1 MECQS
6 PADAAVVDIG
16 QQEHSVG
23 LGQKPRAMPSG
34 DARPPPS
41 KLSER
46 HKFGIELDFP
56 HISRPPAKLLRVTL
70 RDLPAVG
77 AVSVAAAIRPRPSI
91 GQDGEVMR
99 APPDSNH
106 SPAAHGV
113 YFVAIDTP
121 YPDAWIIVPAFNEAQ
136 VIGDVIADLRQV
148 FDHVVCVDDGSRDD
162 TGDVALRAGA
172 HSVRH
177 PVNLGQGAAIQTG
190 VEYAR
195 RQPGAAV
202 FATFDADGQHRVKD
216 VIRMI
221 DRLAGDDVDLV
232 VGTRFA
238 DPGVVSHTP
247 LLKRVVLRTAATLS
261 RRSRKLGLTDAHNGL
276 RVFNKKVADG
286 LNLTMNGMS
295 HADEFI
301 ALAYENGWR
310 VTEEPVEILYTEY
323 SMSKGQ
329 PLLNGVNIIFDGWL
343 RGRMSR

>member
-1 MECQS
+1 
-6 PADAAVVDIG
+6 
-16 QQEHSVG
+16 
-23 LGQKPRAMPSG
+23 LRN
-34 DARPPPS
+34 
-41 KLSER
+41 
-46 HKFGIELDFP
+46 
-56 HISRPPAKLLRVTL
+56 IST
-70 RDLPAVG
+70 
-77 AVSVAAAIRPRPSI
+77 S
-91 GQDGEVMR
+91 
-99 APPDSNH
+99 DSRYH
-106 SPAAHGV
+106 DV
-113 YFVAIDTP
+113 
-121 YPDAWIIVPAFNEAQ
+121 WLIIPAFNEAR
-136 VIGDVIADLRQV
+136 VIGDVISDVRSV
-148 FDHVVCVDDGSRDD
+148 FDNVVCVDDGSRDD

-247 LLKRVVLRTAATLS
+247 LLKRIVLRTAAALS

-301 ALAYENGWR
+301 ARAYENHWR